1 MSMLLLISLAGKGQ
15 TLQAVTDNGNTTTK
29 NIWIGALP
37 SSGVTENALN
47 LGGRLKLLGANAA
60 YATGVEGEQPTI
72 YRTGVNS
79 LGYPFNG
86 YNNLVLQTSTQ
97 NRDMLFVTGI
107 TPVER
112 MVIKANG
119 NVGIGTTNPIAPL
132 DIFTNTSM
140 FGLKIGDEAN
150 SNIRI
155 AGTSGGAT
163 GYGSIQTYYGGQLGG
178 VLVLQRDSGNVGIAI
193 RNPKERLAVK
203 GSMAIYSELDNVTP
217 RPEVG
222 AGTISGEIRGLGGG
236 AANPS
241 SNWDDGFLRLS
252 AGGGSN
258 AWTKSFIDLSGFIST
273 SASNDPAVMDRS
285 MNITMGTNG
294 VERLRITTE
303 GNIGIGTKKTGGHK
317 LAVEGTIGAR
327 KLIVSQSTWADFVFH
342 PSYALPALQEV
353 ETFIKEHQHLPGI
366 PSEAVIKA
374 EGLDVGDMNKKLLQ
388 KVEELTLY
396 MIDMQKRQAL
406 LETENNEL
414 KGRIK
419 HLENRE

>member
-15 TLQAVTDNGNTTTK
+15 TLQAVTDSGNTTTK

-37 SSGVTENALN
+37 SSGVIENTLN

-107 TPVER
+107 R
-112 MVIKANG
+112 
-119 NVGIGTTNPIAPL
+119 
-132 DIFTNTSM
+132 
-140 FGLKIGDEAN
+140 
-150 SNIRI
+150 
-155 AGTSGGAT
+155 
-163 GYGSIQTYYGGQLGG
+163 
-178 VLVLQRDSGNVGIAI
+178 
-193 RNPKERLAVK
+193 
-203 GSMAIYSELDNVTP
+203 
-217 RPEVG
+217 
-222 AGTISGEIRGLGGG
+222 
-236 AANPS
+236 
-241 SNWDDGFLRLS
+241 
-252 AGGGSN
+252 
-258 AWTKSFIDLSGFIST
+258 TKSFIDLSGFIST

-342 PSYALPALQEV
+342 PSYTLPALQEV